1 MLKVCHYWL
10 PSLFLRFTFLLL
22 ISVGSAHAMRFS
34 IQSICPGEDCETVII
49 ASGQIDAQSTKAL
62 QSLLNTH
69 SSRPK
74 TIEMNST
81 QGDFLAAMQ
90 LGQFIRAQKLNT
102 RVRYSVTPNLI
113 NTSQNFIPAKCHS
126 ACLLA
131 FMGGIQ
137 RSIDP
142 RAEIGL
148 NNVSSQG
155 RELIQRYVKSMGVD
169 PSIWDLASAPQKT
182 SYMTWQQSQSYGL
195 DNRRHNALR
204 PWQLRQ
210 TKNGLLLIASNEL
223 SDNVGRV
230 TMALSKVTS
239 EWRLIVHL
247 NLENTVLQSELIKNP
262 SLKYSIKES
271 NQSTLLPIK
280 NWFEVKGGIQLWL
293 PLTGMQLSDWVQN
306 KEMNLW
312 IRSDSNLLIQIVM
325 SNSQL
330 KDLIVNLP

>member
-1 MLKVCHYWL
+1 MLKLCHRW
-10 PSLFLRFTFLLL
+10 PQFLFFRFTLVLF

-34 IQSICPGEDCETVII
+34 IQSICPSEDCETVII

-69 SSRPK
+69 SNRPK
-74 TIEMNST
+74 TIEMDST

-102 RVRYSVTPNLI
+102 RVRFLITPNLI
-113 NTSQNFIPAKCHS
+113 NTSQNFVPAKCHG

-131 FMGGIQ
+131 FMGGVQ
-137 RSIDP
+137 RTIDP
-142 RAEIGL
+142 RAEIAL
-148 NNVSSQG
+148 NNVSPQG
-155 RELIQRYVKSMGVD
+155 RELIQRYIKSMGVD
-169 PSIWDLASAPQKT
+169 PSLWDLANTPQK
-182 SYMTWQQSQSYGL
+182 SYMTGVQTQFYGL

-210 TKNGLLLIASNEL
+210 TKNGLLLIASNEVPG
-223 SDNVGRV
+223 NAGRV
-230 TMALSKVTS
+230 TMALSKVDS

-247 NLENTVLQSELIKNP
+247 NLYDNDVQSGLIKNP

-271 NQSTLLPIK
+271 NQSPVQPIK
-280 NWFEVKGGIQLWL
+280 NWFEVKGGVQLWL
-293 PLTGMQLSDWVQN
+293 SLSDSQLREWAQD

-312 IRSDSNLLIQIVM
+312 IRSNGNLLLQIVM
-325 SNSQL
+325 SNAQL
-330 KDLIVNLP
+330 KDLMSNLP